1 MTRQLYEKK
10 ENEAELKAVTV
21 HELKKEMLSLPH
33 AELVEICLRLAKFKK
48 ENKELLSYL
57 LFDASY
63 PETYLDQVRAYID
76 AEFDA
81 MGNMNA
87 WAAKKVI
94 RKILRVTNKHIRFTQ
109 SKTAEIELLLHFC
122 KKLRRS
128 GDLLKQSVQLGNLY
142 AQQLKKIGK
151 AIDAQHEDL
160 QYDYLRQLD
169 QLLKV

>member
-1 MTRQLYEKK
+1 MKK
-10 ENEAELKAVTV
+10 KKNEAEIKAVTV
-21 HELKKEMLSLPH
+21 NELKKEMLSLPH

-63 PETYLDQVRAYID
+63 PETYLDQVKAYID

-81 MGNMNA
+81 MGAPNA
-87 WAAKKVI
+87 WAAKKTI
-94 RKILRVTNKHIRFTQ
+94 RKILRVTNKHIKFTQ

-122 KKLRRS
+122 RKLRRA
-128 GDLLKQSVQLGNLY
+128 GDLIRHSVQLGNLY
-142 AQQLKKIGK
+142 AQQLKKVGK
-151 AIDAQHEDL
+151 AIEGQHEDL